1 VGIVFLLDN
10 TDTEY
15 RLGERKRVKKM
26 RMIEQ
31 YVSDCCGVVIVD
43 DIAGHELCPCCWEH
57 CDPIIEVYPDS
68 TDPEYNVNW
77 LPE

>member
-1 VGIVFLLDN
+1 
-10 TDTEY
+10 
-15 RLGERKRVKKM
+15 M

-68 TDPEYNVNW
+68 TDPEYSVNW
-77 LPE
+77 SPE